1 MPWQELG
8 YVHRQMTEAACKE
21 RQQELW
27 ETKLESSGCVIC
39 VTLPFPASHGCF
51 WDEKEGSEANLQ
63 RHDSRQNE
71 SNKGET
77 MPAKTG
83 DGADLEL

>member
-8 YVHRQMTEAACKE
+8 YVHRQMTEVACKK

-39 VTLPFPASHGCF
+39 VTSPFPASHGCF
-51 WDEKEGSEANLQ
+51 WDEEEGSEANLQ

-83 DGADLEL
+83 HGADLEL

>member
-1 MPWQELG
+1 MPEKTTGVVGDKVTELRVC
-8 YVHRQMTEAACKE
+8 YF
-21 RQQELW
+21 
-27 ETKLESSGCVIC
+27 
-39 VTLPFPASHGCF
+39 VTSPFPASHSCY

-77 MPAKTG
+77 MPAKTVNG
-83 DGADLEL
+83 VDLEL